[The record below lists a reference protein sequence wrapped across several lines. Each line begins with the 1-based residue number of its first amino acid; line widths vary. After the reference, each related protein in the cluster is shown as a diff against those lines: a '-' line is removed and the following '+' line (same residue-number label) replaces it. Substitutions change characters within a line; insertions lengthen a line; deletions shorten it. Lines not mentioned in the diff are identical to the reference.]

1 MEKMLWLQRVGGGC
15 RFSKVSRKRVNDRRV
30 YHIYICK
37 RKGYACGPWSAPP
50 AGELVQPG
58 GGETLVLLAK
68 LHHLERLLGA
78 VDLNPAQV

>member
-1 MEKMLWLQRVGGGC
+1 MAAERETVRSMAPPQKSVG
-15 RFSKVSRKRVNDRRV
+15 DRRKP
-30 YHIYICK
+30 K
-37 RKGYACGPWSAPP
+37 RKGYACGPWSPPP

-68 LHHLERLLGA
+68 LHDLERLLGA